1 MLSRR
6 NFLSVGA
13 GGLAGISA
21 LPLSAASHKERLTIT
36 KVELFRVCPPLQEGV
51 LAKSDTNDFDKVPKF
66 MLKVHT
72 DSGIVG
78 LGETGRF
85 AGGPNSAVA
94 VQLRRAAAALVGHN
108 VLDFYLP
115 NLQLPVNSDNMAFE
129 VAFYDIIGKAV
140 GWPVWRLLGGLG
152 QRKVVV
158 HYWIGKGLSP
168 EELRHAAQRAVAL
181 GFDGIKMKRIVPLAP
196 ALDAIYSVSP
206 KLKMTVDLMGYYP
219 GEVRSLLKEMD
230 AIGNVLV
237 LEDPPPYN
245 LAALPQSQIADGLAA
260 YHKWSQE
267 TKIPIAI
274 HLYVNRYK
282 ERGMVDAT
290 AAEACS
296 VFNLDAPN
304 MQEWVGDA
312 YFAGAVGK
320 AVYRASAHELG
331 VLDAAMLHACAAAP
345 NCTYPSDILS
355 FERVNNLL
363 VKPLEREGSYYIVS
377 DKPGLGVELDMDA
390 VKRYE
395 ART

>member
-1 MLSRR
+1 VLSRR

-21 LPLSAASHKERLTIT
+21 LPLSAAGHKERLTIT

-85 AGGPNSAVA
+85 RGGPNSAIA
-94 VQLRRAAAALVGHN
+94 VQLRRAAEALRGRN

-115 NLQLPVNSDNMAFE
+115 NLQLPVDTDFTAFE

-152 QRKVVV
+152 QRKVLV
-158 HYWIGKGLSP
+158 HYWIGVGLSP

-181 GFDGIKMKRIVPLAP
+181 GFGGIKIKYQHPLVD
-196 ALDAIYSVSP
+196 ALKIFYSVSP
-206 KLKMTVDLMGYYP
+206 KLKMTVDLMGYYGGDFP
-219 GEVRSLLKEMD
+219 TVLREMEE
-230 AIGNVLV
+230 IGNVLV
-237 LEDPPPYN
+237 LEDPPPS
-245 LAALPQSQIADGLAA
+245 LQSLPQSQIADGLAA
-260 YHKWSQE
+260 YHKLSQE

-282 ERGMVDAT
+282 EQGMVNAT
-290 AAEACS
+290 AADACS

-320 AVYRASAHELG
+320 SVYRASGHELG

-355 FERVNNLL
+355 YERVNNLL
-363 VKPLEREGSYYIVS
+363 VKPLERQGSYYIVP
-377 DKPGLGVELDMDA
+377 DTPGLGVELDMDA